1 VFAELKEL
9 YRFRELLWILVLR
22 DLKVRYKNSALGFAW
37 SLINPAVQV
46 AVISFVVKNFMGVEV
61 PNLSAYIFCAFL
73 PWSFFQLAVLDTSH
87 SLIVNE
93 RLMKKVYFPREIIP
107 LSLVLSNLI
116 HLLLAIVVFIVYLV
130 VWIPLLDPMKH
141 GPPLQPE
148 MARIPFLIL
157 IEFFLVTG
165 IALVVSGVSVFYE
178 DVKYLMT
185 VLLQVL
191 YFAVPVM
198 YFVEKVKNSTA
209 NHDSHGLLFTICM
222 LNPLVT
228 IITAFRAW
236 MLQPIYIPPS
246 GLSPANSIGIR
257 TSPHVPMSYLL
268 FTTVVSLAVAW
279 GGYALFNRM
288 KWSFVERP

>member
-1 VFAELKEL
+1 MQTELIEL

-46 AVISFVVKNFMGVEV
+46 AVISFVVKNFMKVDV

-73 PWSFFQLAVLDTSH
+73 PWSFFQLALLDTSH

-107 LSLVLSNLI
+107 ISLVLSNLI
-116 HLLLAIVVFIVYLV
+116 HLLLAILVFLVYLV
-130 VWIPLLDPMKH
+130 VLVRAPLLST
-141 GPPLQPE
+141 L
-148 MARIPFLIL
+148 ARIPLLIL
-157 IEFFLVTG
+157 IELFFITGLSLV
-165 IALVVSGVSVFYE
+165 ISGVSVFYE

-198 YFVEKVKNSTA
+198 YFVEQVKHSTP
-209 NHDSHGLLFTICM
+209 NHDSHGLLFKIYM

-228 IITAFRAW
+228 IITAFRVW
-236 MLQPIYIPPS
+236 MLQPIYIPNPIA
-246 GLSPANSIGIR
+246 GLGYR
-257 TSPHVPMSYLL
+257 TSSHVEVGYLL
-268 FTTVVSLAVAW
+268 FTTAISLAVATA
-279 GGYALFNRM
+279 GYALFNRM

>member
-1 VFAELKEL
+1 MLAELKEL

-46 AVISFVVKNFMGVEV
+46 AVISFVVKNFIKMDV

-73 PWSFFQLAVLDTSH
+73 PWSFFQLALLDTSH

-116 HLLLAIVVFIVYLV
+116 HLLLAILVFLVYLLLWV
-130 VWIPLLDPMKH
+130 QAPLLPT
-141 GPPLQPE
+141 
-148 MARIPFLIL
+148 MALIPFLIL
-157 IEFFLVTG
+157 IELLLITGLSLV
-165 IALVVSGVSVFYE
+165 ISAVSVFYE

-198 YFVEKVKNSTA
+198 YFVEHVKNSTP
-209 NHDSHGLLFTICM
+209 NRNSHGLLFEVYM

-228 IITAFRAW
+228 ILTALRTW
-236 MLQPIYIPPS
+236 MLEPLYLPLPS
-246 GLSPANSIGIR
+246 LDKTHIIVVR
-257 TSPHVPMSYLL
+257 TSDHVPMSYLL
-268 FTTVVSLAVAW
+268 FTTVVSLAVAI

>member
-1 VFAELKEL
+1 VLSELKEL

-37 SLINPAVQV
+37 SLINPVIQV
-46 AVISFVVKNFMGVEV
+46 AVISVVVKYLMHENV

-73 PWSFFQLAVLDTSH
+73 PWSFFQLALMDTSH

-116 HLLLAIVVFIVYLV
+116 HLLLAIVVFLVYLMLIGAPLLSSLL
-130 VWIPLLDPMKH
+130 WIP
-141 GPPLQPE
+141 G
-148 MARIPFLIL
+148 LIL
-157 IEFFLVTG
+157 IELLFIAG
-165 IALVVSGVSVFYE
+165 ISLVVAGVSVFYE
-178 DVKYLMT
+178 DVKYL
-185 VLLQVL
+185 VAALLQVL

-198 YFVEKVKNSTA
+198 YFAESVKSA
-209 NHDSHGLLFTICM
+209 LQHHHAPAFVYSLYM

-236 MLQPIYIPPS
+236 MLQPIYDPM
-246 GLSPANSIGIR
+246 AHVA
-257 TSPHVPMSYLL
+257 TSHVPLDYLL
-268 FTTVVSLAVAW
+268 SCAAISLVVAVT
-279 GGYALFNRM
+279 GYALFNRM

>member
-1 VFAELKEL
+1 VLAELREL

-22 DLKVRYKNSALGFAW
+22 DLKVRYKNSALGFLW

-46 AVISFVVKNFMGVEV
+46 AVMSFVVKYFMKVEV

-73 PWSFFQLAVLDTSH
+73 PWSFFQLSLLDTSH

-116 HLLLAIVVFIVYLV
+116 HLLLAILVFLAYLV
-130 VWIPLLDPMKH
+130 VWIRLLDPMKS
-141 GPPLQPE
+141 GPPLLPT
-148 MARIPFLIL
+148 MARIPFLIV
-157 IEFFLVTG
+157 IEVFLVTG

-198 YFVEKVKNSTA
+198 YFAEQVKISTP
-209 NHDSHGLLFTICM
+209 NHDSHGLLFKIYM

-228 IITAFRAW
+228 ILTAFRAW
-236 MLQPIYIPPS
+236 MLLPIYIPPS
-246 GLSPANSIGIR
+246 GLSPAHSVGIQ
-257 TSPHVPMSYLL
+257 TSPDVPMGYLL
-268 FTTVVSLAVAW
+268 FTTVVSLMVAW

>member
-1 VFAELKEL
+1 VQTELIEL

-46 AVISFVVKNFMGVEV
+46 AVISFVVKNFMKVDV

-73 PWSFFQLAVLDTSH
+73 PWSFFQLALLDTSH

-116 HLLLAIVVFIVYLV
+116 HLLLAILVFLVYLLLPV
-130 VWIPLLDPMKH
+130 RPGLGAPLLPTLALVP
-141 GPPLQPE
+141 G
-148 MARIPFLIL
+148 LIL
-157 IEFFLVTG
+157 IELFFITGLSLV
-165 IALVVSGVSVFYE
+165 ISGVSVFYE

-198 YFVEKVKNSTA
+198 YFVEQVKHSTP
-209 NHDSHGLLFTICM
+209 NHDSHGLLFKIYM

-228 IITAFRAW
+228 IITAFRVW
-236 MLQPIYIPPS
+236 MLQPIYIPNPLG
-246 GLSPANSIGIR
+246 GLGYR
-257 TSPHVPMSYLL
+257 TASHVEVSYLL
-268 FTTVVSLAVAW
+268 FTTAVSFAVAIA
-279 GGYALFNRM
+279 GYALFNRM

>member
-1 VFAELKEL
+1 VLTELREL

-37 SLINPAVQV
+37 SLINPVVQV
-46 AVISFVVKNFMGVEV
+46 AVISFVVKNFMRVGA

-73 PWSFFQLAVLDTSH
+73 PWSFFQLALLDTSH

-107 LSLVLSNLI
+107 LSLILSNLV
-116 HLLLAIVVFIVYLV
+116 HLLLAILVFLVYLV
-130 VWIPLLDPMKH
+130 VWPTMTGGDPAPLLPT
-141 GPPLQPE
+141 LVW
-148 MARIPFLIL
+148 IPFLIL
-157 IEFFLVTG
+157 VELLLITG
-165 IALVVSGVSVFYE
+165 MALVIAGCSVFYE
-178 DVKYLMT
+178 DVKHLM
-185 VLLQVL
+185 VALLQVF

-198 YFVEKVKNSTA
+198 YFTEQVKASHPNLA
-209 NHDSHGLLFTICM
+209 SHGLLFRIYM

-236 MLQPIYIPPS
+236 MLQPAYIPPPAPDCPGASVGLQTS
-246 GLSPANSIGIR
+246 G
-257 TSPHVPMSYLL
+257 HVPLGYLL
-268 FTTVVSLAVAW
+268 FTTAVALLVAVA
-279 GGYALFNRM
+279 GYALFNRM